1 MGFCVCIYHNCLFYL
16 ESSISSEVQ
25 NFTYSVVYLN
35 RAPIITLTEFTLPN
49 IREDIPN
56 SDNGGA
62 QVGQLASA
70 IASDDDDSQI
80 GLAILEIDNSN
91 GVWEYRES
99 DSPTWVAIPSNI
111 PYESVFL
118 LPYDSSM
125 RFLPR
130 VHYFG
135 SSSFTAHAWDMTN
148 SFIANSFTIVNT
160 SGSDVYPGPYS
171 SGNTTFSIEVTRE
184 NDPPQIVLNTTQVV
198 YIETIGS
205 VQIFPGNFHIEDVDN
220 SILQSATL
228 FLRCS
233 GCNDADDF
241 LASPGSG
248 TNLFP
253 IGDAMRPIPNNPM
266 FMITT
271 ISSDSFET
279 ELSIT
284 PRSMADA
291 SIESFTR
298 FLQSLYFVNSDQ
310 EPVGAARSIS
320 LTVND
325 GTNSSDPAT
334 VMVTIEL
341 VNDEAPSII
350 LPSNMLTYVENS
362 GAMPIFISDPTI
374 QDLDDNAL
382 FNLSLATLQLGGGAD
397 LSYEELTVDCTGTP
411 FLSCVWDSGT
421 LSISGYASISTYQQ
435 VLGRVEYINRL
446 EEPLAEPRIVSVAV
460 FDGAFESPPAQLVIE
475 IELINDQLPVLEPN
489 VSSVL
494 FFEQNPMSPPVRVAE
509 NVTISDPDSG
519 MFPVVSLEV
528 MLVDPQD
535 DGQERVG
542 IPRNMRLPPFVEA
555 NLSDPYQITF
565 TFREN
570 ANNMSAMMP
579 PMTGLPLMVVQNLI
593 RSVMYSNRAVQ
604 PTGDSRTIIFTVYDD
619 LTPAGVQPSEA
630 AVVSVDFVF
639 ADDLP
644 EVRLN
649 SMVIMYSEG
658 QEMPQVVVAP
668 EASVTDVDNNEVSGL
683 LIELMSSSSEIDISQ
698 EILRVVYPSDMIVES
713 NDTVENEMLIQ
724 LVGVT
729 STEVYTTILR
739 SLTYE
744 HTVTFGNPD
753 SGNRIVQVTPFD
765 LQGNPGVADQVTIA
779 FTSID
784 NPPILDLNGPLPGRN
799 FETIFQ
805 EAGELE
811 FIPVVSENFTLVDV
825 DTPGLQSVEINL
837 SRYPDSYEE
846 GIFLESNSSSLVAIL
861 QSNPFSIVLQ
871 GKPLAPVEEFT
882 RLLLSLRYINVADE
896 PSNMTRNITIT
907 ASDGNNT
914 VEAVTLVSIELTDDS
929 PTIYLNGSSADFSTM
944 FTEQGS
950 PVELAPN
957 PQVIDPDSQLIEL
970 RIIPLVVFSGPGDNV
985 TGSLPLEFNSNLG
998 YFFATF
1004 PPSTTD
1010 EVEELLSSFI
1020 FMNTDPEPVPGVRVF
1035 CFQVV
1040 DSEQLVSNQACTS
1053 ITVEFIN
1060 DNVPYFDQPAY
1071 SAQVTENQP
1080 NTFVG
1085 HVRAIDDD
1093 SINSEFQLTYSI
1105 VAGDDC
1111 MVDPLESSGLG
1122 GELFLGLNMTLPCR
1136 FSINN
1141 VTGEIFTTSE
1151 PPDRE
1156 ARDFYQL
1163 ILSASDGVNVGYSNI
1178 SITILDVIDVPP
1190 RFDPNFY
1197 NVTIPFGAEAN
1208 FTIATLNVV
1217 DPDVDSVNIIL
1228 ITMDPPIGRSSFD
1241 FEPNTGRVYLRVP
1254 ENALDPT
1261 VPQYTV
1267 TYEAID
1273 SAFLSSTNM
1282 ATLVINVVLNN
1293 ADPVF
1298 ETPMYSAIFA
1308 ENTPINTSLL
1318 TVQATDGDTG
1328 SNGELRYSLSPQD
1341 IPFSIDPLT
1350 GVIYLSS
1357 TLDFEASEQHT
1368 FYAIATDMGRPTRS
1382 STAEIQIQVE
1392 NFNEFLPEFTQMV
1405 YTAVICESIPIGYEV
1420 LQIVAVDRDSG
1431 VFGEVSYS
1439 ILPVEGCMNCLSV
1452 NSSTGIITVA
1462 QELDFE
1468 SFTSIRVF
1476 ASVVDGGFFYGREAD
1491 VVITVVNDNEFPPVF
1506 QFEALPLS
1514 ISENYPV
1521 GNPLPIMAQFQPL
1534 AVDMDSCDIDM
1545 CNGIDIIDNSTC
1557 SSSSSG
1563 LIYSIT
1569 AGNEDGLFE
1578 ISPETGSIVLAAA
1591 LDFDLAEHRFFTLEL
1606 FVTDGEFN
1614 STAELLLT
1622 ITDVNDNQPMFDNG
1636 SYAVFI
1642 PEDTTVGNE
1651 ILQVTATDTDPS
1663 SQIFYFLSGV
1673 NAEHFSINTTTGS
1686 ITVALSLDYET
1697 IRDYQLMIIAIDS
1710 LSEDRNNG
1718 TAVFL
1723 TISLSDVNDVTPEF
1737 TQQEYSFSVVENE
1750 PPTVIG
1756 IVEASDQDTV
1766 SPLVQYFITSVSPG
1780 GDNLF
1785 SIGTESGEIVAN
1797 VVFDREQYNSY
1808 SLSIEARDNGVP
1820 QLTGTVTVIVE
1831 ILDRNDNTPL
1841 FSQNEYNISI
1851 PENMTVGV
1859 EILQVEATDQDSGLN
1874 GELTFAIT
1882 SGDDLNQFSIN
1893 ASSGSI
1899 QVNDNLDREMIDQYI
1914 LSVQASDSGSPP
1926 NTASVFVYI
1935 TITDEGDNPPIF
1947 TSANFSGEV
1956 VENSPSG
1963 TFVLQ
1968 IEAIDMDLGVNAE
1981 IAYIFAPDV
1990 GQIPFAID
1998 PVTGVVSVDSSQLLD
2013 REVVS
2018 LYQLSVEAYNPNYPS
2033 GARNSVPVIIRVT
2046 DVNDE
2051 SPNFV
2056 EDTFVVSV
2064 DEDFTPIGEIP
2075 RSAPGSSSGMGLQP
2089 APRYIATVAAVDLDE
2104 AETPNSQFSFSIVQ
2118 GDTQTFTI
2126 DPMSGN
2132 IYAAQPLD
2140 REATDFYQLLV
2151 EAVDM
2156 GTPSQSSRAYVNITI
2171 VDINDNAP
2179 SFSEQLY
2186 SVSVLE
2192 DVLVGLEILRVSA
2205 SDFDD
2210 GSNSEL
2216 QFSITDNSIPFTI
2229 NSATGQIMPSNA
2241 LDRERVPFYTFIV
2254 LVSDLG
2260 TPAFTSTTQ
2269 VEISLLDVN
2278 DNPPVVLPDI
2288 VNTNIPENEA
2298 DGTVIAS
2305 FTVTD
2310 EDEGLN
2316 AVSNISLSGE
2326 SSRFFMTNDSML
2338 VVSGLLDYEMTPVLT
2353 FSVVVRNIELP
2364 HFTQTVPVTV
2374 ELMNLNDNPP
2384 VVMFGVI
2391 EGEYTEGSRMLPLD
2405 FDITIVDDDGR
2416 DITRLID
2423 GIVEFMDVDLREPSE
2438 PFTPNSNHPYL
2449 PYDCPLEVMK
2459 YDKLGPCGIV
2469 AVDGRVFTRYSSV
2482 TANNLVSNDF
2492 SDDTILFNAAEEQY
2506 VYSTVSPTEGGL
2518 TIFTWIWVDPVP
2530 NTVMTIVSKSS
2541 ISSLL
2546 YSLYCT
2552 PDMALNLQYSVSGFE
2567 SRMVTFEGGCAQLQD
2582 AWHHLAVVLDNS
2594 VAGQWQVSVLIDG
2607 ALYGS
2612 QPIETPVD
2620 SSGRVFVG
2628 TRPMGGINTRK
2639 RDFFNGRL
2647 HLFVLSYDVADANN
2661 INCAIG
2667 CGVSLRSSQSFP
2679 TLTYSYDYSRRALL
2693 VNGTNPIEV
2702 YESFL
2707 NSLILILPLA
2717 EPVSSSYFLSYTV
2730 QDDVFN
2736 CLPTFIDIILL
2747 ASNDHI
2753 PTLSLS
2759 GDADSPDYNTVFVE
2773 EMGPVPVVNQT
2784 AFFLRDGDLVAFE
2797 YVVTVQILNPQPAGS
2812 NEVLTVQNVPNEM
2825 NMTYGDYTLNLS
2837 GNLPLP
2843 LFEDVVRTLQYN
2855 NLEDEPAGGSRQ
2867 LLFTVTDMPDM
2878 VTANTTISLVPVND
2892 VPEVRLQFRTTEYS
2906 EEQGAQPILESLTIV
2921 DSDNT
2926 TLVGANVTFNA
2937 LDGVQEVL
2945 NADISNTNI
2954 AFDYDATTNTLTL
2967 QGEDSLENYTN
2978 VLLSLTYQHLSTSN
2992 PTPGTRRFTFIV
3004 FDGVGASRPAEAMIF
3019 FDSINDPPVLDLN
3032 GPLSGVNYDVIFVED
3047 DVTSVPAIS
3056 PNAML
3061 IDVDN
3066 TTLTMVRISLLSV
3079 LDTEETII
3087 IIAES
3092 QFSGTEINLSY
3103 ETGVDIPSLLSTLL
3117 TVRYQN
3123 LAEEPT
3129 SGMRNIEFVV
3139 SDGVNSS
3146 VPVYTQVTVETVN
3159 DVPVLDI
3166 STLDSSPGY
3175 QTNFTEEGPAVYIT
3189 SRDVSVRD
3197 NDANATIETVMVVIQ
3212 NPLDGRFERIES
3224 TDENVTI
3231 IEQSPT
3237 VFIIVPA
3244 TGSLSEVEALLL
3256 TLTYTNTR
3264 EEPIVGQRI
3273 LTISVSDGMT
3283 FSNSELVQVN
3293 IESINEHSPQF
3304 LQPSYSRSVL
3314 EEQPAGLTV
3323 AMVTAMDRDGGQ
3335 DGMVAYNITDS
3346 YPPEG
3351 LLLFQI
3357 NASGQIYTTGPLDRE
3372 TVDFYNL
3379 TVSATD
3385 GGAPPNVDYAS
3396 VLIAVLDVND
3406 QAPVFLPTTEFN
3418 LTVLESRAIGYIIDT
3433 VEAID
3438 ADEGSNAIVSYTLA
3452 LTEPSLPFDIRPDG
3466 QIVVTQ
3472 ELEADM
3478 ATSVFT
3484 IRVIASDNG
3493 TDPLST
3499 EGTFTITVL
3508 DVNDNAPQFLPN
3520 SNYSGMIQENL
3531 PAMEFILSVTAVD
3544 IDSGSNAD
3552 IVFSFAS
3559 PLISNSFSI
3568 NSTSGEIFSA
3578 RSFDREAADT
3588 HSFTVLAINPGPS
3601 SLSSSALVTVS
3612 ITDQND
3618 VSPVFELATYSG
3630 AVQENAQPGTFVL
3643 QVSATDGDVGSNA
3656 NLTYAIIPNEQLF
3669 PIFSSSPLFL
3679 IDSIS
3684 GEIFVSEA
3692 IDYELQPVINFTVE
3706 ARDLGSPSFT
3716 GSAMVVVNIIDE
3728 NDNQPVFS
3736 QTSYMASIPENE
3748 ANYFIVTVEA
3758 NDADSNDNG
3767 RVQYRLLNEQEKFTI
3782 DPVTGDIHTLVDLDF
3797 EADCFYRLV
3806 VVAEDNGVPSHNA
3819 TAVIDVSVLP
3829 VHDVPP
3835 SFSLSS
3841 YTSSIT
3847 ENQPS
3852 GTSVIQLFA
3861 TDGDLLVC
3869 DETQNFV
3876 DPEGPGFSG
3885 NGLPLV
3891 TPATPTAAD
3900 SLEYF
3905 LLNHQD
3911 LFTIDRNSG
3920 LVTTLVSLDRE
3931 VIPQYIL
3938 RIQARDPGGLV
3949 AEASVT
3955 LNILDQNDN
3964 FPSFLQPSYTVTTSE
3979 NSPVGT
3985 SVLQVIGSDP
3995 DFTDQGRLVYSLSG
4009 QQNFFGINSQSGII
4023 FVASPVDFETVPM
4036 PIVFSAVVTDTASR
4050 EAAAL
4055 VRITVTDINDLPP
4068 VISTEPQTLTFTEG
4082 SFSLR
4087 PFPQISISDRDSSTI
4102 CNATITLTSPQGSLN
4117 GMDVLECVCSN
4128 SSASSCSQGCLE
4140 FIQLS
4145 PPAFSGTVLQS
4156 MRGSM
4161 LVLSSELPIA
4171 DYEAAIASV
4180 MYVNL
4185 ITNPNPQDRSIS
4197 VSVNDCQ
4204 LPSNTL
4210 INTIEIDPLNVFA
4223 PVVDL
4228 NGPAMPDNNY
4238 VTSFTER
4245 GDAVFI
4251 APPNATIT
4259 DEDSA
4264 TEVEELTGLDVWIDN
4279 PLNGALERLI
4289 YPEPFT
4295 HPTIMVTRN
4304 SAYSLSF
4311 RGVATLSDYEAI
4323 LIVLRYDND
4332 ASEPDPTPRMI
4343 NVVAIEYHLTSNVSV
4358 TTVNFSTL
4366 NDHPPVILTSPPLE
4380 NNVVSFVEGSSG
4392 VLLTSPDVVINDF
4405 DSVPDAITE
4414 LQVYVIAPTQFDRI
4428 FLQPEFMPS
4437 SNITVEDTGSGL
4449 SMTFR
4454 GQASQD
4460 DYVAILRSLTYQYT
4474 GDEFVTLFP
4483 PKLVYFQI
4491 SDMNYSSFSV
4501 VQVYLISVNDQAPEF
4516 TDNLYTA
4523 EAVPENATIGYVV
4536 IQVVAVDNDRFS
4548 PSNIRYSIVGGNGND
4563 TFSISQ
4569 QDGTITLARSL
4580 DFETVRMYD
4589 LIVEA
4594 SDPNFAGSP
4603 STPPSQAAV
4612 VIPVGDINDHI
4623 PMFDRSMYNI
4633 TIGEGIPIGTSVLQ
4647 LNASDRD
4654 SQIHSVLEFELFSG
4668 SNDFAIDR
4676 MSGVIS
4682 TIGEIDREVQSSYML
4697 VITVRNPGSSAFDAA
4712 TVTVTVLDLDDN
4724 PPVITLQQDMFI
4736 LQEPV
4741 TFVPLTTGLTITDL
4755 DPNPSLD
4762 YALVEILP
4770 SPDTNS
4776 SAIIGQLISTID
4788 SNEIE
4793 VAGNGTTKLEF
4804 TGSSQPLGEYTRVLG
4819 GIVYQDLSDEPIPV
4833 ERIVA
4838 YQVGS
4843 YAPGANAEPL
4853 ELQFIPSEIVS
4864 NVTEVVI
4871 TVELSNDNS
4880 PVLLLDSRDQDDADY
4895 VAFNCQGLTGS
4906 YSTNFTEDGEPVSLS
4921 HTSFSLTDA
4930 DIGETVLQYAVVQ
4943 MVNPQDI
4950 GFERLSVQ
4958 LSGGVTLS
4966 PVSDD
4971 FSLVLEGPASIS
4983 DFTAVLRSI
4992 R

>member
-1 MGFCVCIYHNCLFYL
+1 V
-16 ESSISSEVQ
+16 
-25 NFTYSVVYLN
+25 
-35 RAPIITLTEFTLPN
+35 
-49 IREDIPN
+49 
-56 SDNGGA
+56 
-62 QVGQLASA
+62 
-70 IASDDDDSQI
+70 
-80 GLAILEIDNSN
+80 
-91 GVWEYRES
+91 
-99 DSPTWVAIPSNI
+99 
-111 PYESVFL
+111 
-118 LPYDSSM
+118 

-130 VHYFG
+130 DHYFG
-135 SSSFTAHAWDMTN
+135 SSGFTARVWDMTN
-148 SFIANSFTIVNT
+148 NSIANSFAIVDT
-160 SGSDVYPGPYS
+160 SGSDVYSGPYS
-171 SGNTTFSIEVTRE
+171 SGNTSFSIEVTHE
-184 NDPPQIVLNTTQVV
+184 NDPPQITLNATEVIYV
-198 YIETIGS
+198 ETIGS
-205 VQIFPGNFHIEDVDN
+205 VQIFPGNFRIEDVDN
-220 SILQSATL
+220 SNLQSATL

-233 GCNDADDF
+233 GCSDTDDY

-253 IGDAMRPIPNNPM
+253 IGDTMRPIPNNPM

-271 ISSDSFET
+271 VSSDSLET
-279 ELSIT
+279 ELLIT
-284 PRSMADA
+284 PRSVVDA
-291 SIESFTR
+291 SIESFTQ
-298 FLQSLYFVNSDQ
+298 FLQTLYFVNSDQ
-310 EPVGAARSIS
+310 EPLGAPRSIS

-325 GTNSSDPAT
+325 GTNSSAPAA
-334 VMVTIEL
+334 VLVTIEL

-350 LPSNMLTYVENS
+350 LPSNILTYVENS
-362 GAMPIFISDPTI
+362 GAVPIFISNPTI
-374 QDLDDNAL
+374 QDLDDNGL
-382 FNLSLATLQLGGGAD
+382 FNLSLATLQLGGSAD
-397 LSYEELTVDCTGTP
+397 LSSEQVTIDCTGTP
-411 FLSCVWDSGT
+411 FLSCVWDSGI
-421 LSISGYASISTYQQ
+421 LSISGDASISTYQQ

-446 EEPLAEPRIVSVAV
+446 EEPLAEPRIVSVTV
-460 FDGAFESPPAQLVIE
+460 FDGAFESPPAQLTIE
-475 IELINDQLPVLEPN
+475 IDLINDQLPVLEPN
-489 VSSVL
+489 VSSAL
-494 FFEQNPMSPPVRVAE
+494 FFERNPTSPPVRVAE
-509 NVTISDPDSG
+509 NITISDPDSG

-528 MLVDPQD
+528 VLVDPQD
-535 DGQERVG
+535 IGEERIG

-565 TFREN
+565 MLQEN
-570 ANNMSAMMP
+570 ANMSSMMP
-579 PMTGLPLMVVQNLI
+579 PMTGFPLMVVQNLI
-593 RSVMYSNRAVQ
+593 RSVMYSNRAIQ
-604 PTGDSRTIIFTVYDD
+604 PTGDSRTILFTVYDD
-619 LTPAGVQPSEA
+619 LTPSGVQPSDVV
-630 AVVSVDFVF
+630 VVSVDFVL

-649 SMVIMYSEG
+649 SMVVMYSEG
-658 QEMPQVVVAP
+658 QEIPQVVVAP
-668 EASVTDVDNNEVSGL
+668 DASVTDVDNSEISGL

-698 EILRVVYPSDMIVES
+698 EILRVVYPSDEIVES
-713 NDTVENEMLIQ
+713 NDTVENELLIQ
-724 LVGVT
+724 VVGVA

-739 SLTYE
+739 SLSYE

-753 SGNRIVQVTPFD
+753 SGNRIIQVTPFD
-765 LQGNPGVADQVTIA
+765 LQGNPGVADLVTIA
-779 FTSID
+779 FTSVD

-799 FETIFQ
+799 FETTFQ
-805 EAGELE
+805 EAGEPE
-811 FIPVVSENFTLVDV
+811 SIPVVSENFTLVDV
-825 DTPGLQSVEINL
+825 DTPGLQSVEIDL
-837 SRYPDSYEE
+837 SLYPDSYKE
-846 GIFLESNSSSLVAIL
+846 GIFLESNSSSLVTIL
-861 QSNPFSIVLQ
+861 QSNPFFIILQ
-871 GKPLAPVEEFT
+871 GEPLAPVEEFV
-882 RLLLSLRYINVADE
+882 RLLLSLRYINTADE
-896 PSNMTRNITIT
+896 PSNMTRNITVT

-914 VEAVTLVSIELTDDS
+914 VEAVTLVSIEPTNDS
-929 PTIYLNGSSADFSTM
+929 PTIYLNGSSADFSTT
-944 FTEQGS
+944 FIEQGS

-957 PQVIDPDSQLIEL
+957 PQVVDPDSRLIEL
-970 RIIPLVVFSGPGDNV
+970 RIIPRVIFPGDNV
-985 TGSLPLEFNSNLG
+985 TGSLPLEYNSNLG
-998 YFFATF
+998 YFFTTL

-1010 EVEELLSSFI
+1010 ETEQLLSSFVFI
-1020 FMNTDPEPVPGVRVF
+1020 NTDPEPVSGVRIF

-1040 DSEQLVSNQACTS
+1040 DSEQLVSNQACAS
-1053 ITVEFIN
+1053 ITIDFIN
-1060 DNVPYFDQPAY
+1060 DNVPNFDQSAY
-1071 SAQVTENQP
+1071 SAQVTENRP

-1085 HVRAIDDD
+1085 HVRATDDD

-1111 MVDPLESSGLG
+1111 MPDPLESSGLSD
-1122 GELFLGLNMTLPCR
+1122 ELFLGLNSTLPCR

-1141 VTGEIFTTSE
+1141 MTGEIFTTSE

-1156 ARDFYQL
+1156 ARDFYLL
-1163 ILSASDGVNVGYSNI
+1163 ILSVSDGINIGYSNI
-1178 SITILDVIDVPP
+1178 SITILDEIDVPP
-1190 RFDPNFY
+1190 RFDPDFY
-1197 NVTIPFGAEAN
+1197 NVTIPLGAEAN
-1208 FTIATLNVV
+1208 FTIATLNIV

-1228 ITMDPPIGRSSFD
+1228 VTMDPPIGILSFD
-1241 FEPNTGRVYLRVP
+1241 FERNNGRVYLLVP
-1254 ENALDPT
+1254 ESELDPT
-1261 VPQYTV
+1261 VSQYTI

-1273 SAFLSSTNM
+1273 NAFLFSTNV

-1298 ETPMYSAIFA
+1298 ETPLYSAIFA
-1308 ENTPINTSLL
+1308 ETTPVNTSLL

-1328 SNGELRYSLSPQD
+1328 SNGVLRYSLSPQD

-1350 GVIYLSS
+1350 GEIILSS
-1357 TLDFEASEQHT
+1357 TLDFEESEQHT

-1382 STAEIQIQVE
+1382 STARIQVQVE
-1392 NFNEFLPEFTQMV
+1392 NVNEFIPEFTQMV
-1405 YTAVICESIPIGYEV
+1405 YTAVVCESVPVGYEV
-1420 LQIVAVDRDSG
+1420 LQVYAVDGDSG
-1431 VFGEVSYS
+1431 VFGEITYS
-1439 ILPVEGCMNCLSV
+1439 ILVAEGCENCLSV
-1452 NSSTGIITVA
+1452 NSSTGIVTVA

-1468 SFTSIRVF
+1468 SYTSFRVF
-1476 ASVVDGGFFYGREAD
+1476 VSVMDGGFIFGREAD
-1491 VVITVVNDNEFPPVF
+1491 IVITVVNDNEFPPIF

-1545 CNGIDIIDNSTC
+1545 CDGVDIIDNSTC
-1557 SSSSSG
+1557 SLSSSG
-1563 LIYSIT
+1563 LTYSIT
-1569 AGNEDGLFE
+1569 SGNEDALFE
-1578 ISPETGSIVLAAA
+1578 INPETGSIVLAVA
-1591 LDFDLAEHRFFTLEL
+1591 LDFDLAEHRFFTLDL
-1606 FVTDGEFN
+1606 FVSDGEFN

-1622 ITDVNDNQPMFDNG
+1622 ITDVNDNQPVFDNG
-1636 SYAVFI
+1636 SYAVLI
-1642 PEDTTVGNE
+1642 PENTTVGTE
-1651 ILQVTATDTDPS
+1651 ILQVTASDTDPS
-1663 SQIFYFLSGV
+1663 SQIFYSLSGV
-1673 NAEHFSINTTTGS
+1673 NYEHFSINTTTGS
-1686 ITVALSLDYET
+1686 ITVAMSLDYET

-1723 TISLSDVNDVTPEF
+1723 TISLTDVNDVIPEF

-1750 PPTVIG
+1750 APAVIG
-1756 IVEASDQDTV
+1756 MVEASDQDPV

-1780 GDNLF
+1780 DSGLF

-1797 VVFDREQYNSY
+1797 VAFDREQYSSY

-1820 QLTGTVTVIVE
+1820 QLTGTATVAVE
-1831 ILDRNDNTPL
+1831 ILDRNDNTPV
-1841 FSQNEYNISI
+1841 FSQNEYNMSI
-1851 PENMTVGV
+1851 PENITVGV
-1859 EILQVEATDQDSGLN
+1859 EILQVEAMDQDSGLN
-1874 GELTFAIT
+1874 GEVTFAIN
-1882 SGDDLNQFSIN
+1882 SGDDLNHFSIN
-1893 ASSGSI
+1893 ATSGSI

-1956 VENSPSG
+1956 VENSPSE

-1968 IEAIDMDLGVNAE
+1968 VEAVDMDLGINAE
-1981 IAYIFAPDV
+1981 IAYTFAPDV
-1990 GQIPFAID
+1990 GQIPFTID
-1998 PVTGVVSVDSSQLLD
+1998 SMTGVVSVDNSQLLD
-2013 REVVS
+2013 RELVS

-2033 GARNSVPVIIRVT
+2033 GARSSVPVIIRVT

-2056 EDTFVVSV
+2056 EETFVVSA
-2064 DEDFTPIGEIP
+2064 DEDFTPVGITE
-2075 RSAPGSSSGMGLQP
+2075 PGSGSGMGLQP
-2089 APRYIATVAAVDLDE
+2089 TPRYITTVAAMDLDE
-2104 AETPNSQFSFSIVQ
+2104 VGTPNSQFTFSIIQ

-2126 DPMSGN
+2126 DPMNGN

-2140 REATDFYQLLV
+2140 REVTDFYQLLV

-2192 DVLVGLEILRVSA
+2192 DVLVEMEVLRVSA

-2216 QFSITDNSIPFTI
+2216 RFSIIGNSIPFTI
-2229 NSATGQIMPSNA
+2229 TSETGQITPSIT
-2241 LDRERVPFYTFIV
+2241 LDREQVSFYIFTV

-2260 TPAFTSTTQ
+2260 TPAFTSTAQ
-2269 VEISLLDVN
+2269 VEISLIDVN
-2278 DNPPVVLPDI
+2278 DNPPVVIPDV
-2288 VNTNIPENEA
+2288 VNTNITENAMIE
-2298 DGTVIAS
+2298 TVIAT
-2305 FTVTD
+2305 FAVTD

-2316 AVSNISLSGE
+2316 ALSNISLSGE
-2326 SSRFFMTNDSML
+2326 SSRFSISNDGIL
-2338 VVSGLLDYEMTPVLT
+2338 VVSGRLDYEVTPVLT
-2353 FSVVVRNIELP
+2353 FSVVVRNIESP

-2374 ELMNLNDNPP
+2374 ELVNLNDNPP
-2384 VVMFGVI
+2384 VVVFGVI
-2391 EGEYTEGSRMLPLD
+2391 EEEYIEGSRMLPLD
-2405 FDITIVDDDGR
+2405 FDITIMDDDGR
-2416 DITRLID
+2416 DITTLID
-2423 GIVEFMDVDLREPSE
+2423 GIVEFTDVDPREPSE

-2459 YDKLGPCGIV
+2459 YEKLGPCGIT
-2469 AVDGRVFTRYSSV
+2469 AVDSRVFTRSSSV
-2482 TANNLVSNDF
+2482 TASNLVSSDF
-2492 SDDTILFNAAEEQY
+2492 SDDTIVFNAAEQQY
-2506 VYSTVSPTEGGL
+2506 VYSTVSSTFSAGGGL

-2541 ISSLL
+2541 ISDLL
-2546 YSLYCT
+2546 YSLYCS
-2552 PDMALNLQYSVSGFE
+2552 PDMALNLQYSVSR
-2567 SRMVTFEGGCAQLQD
+2567 SRLASRTVTFEEGCAQLQNG
-2582 AWHHLAVVLDNS
+2582 WHHLAVVLDNS
-2594 VAGQWQVSVLIDG
+2594 VTAQWLVRVFIDE
-2607 ALYGS
+2607 ALYGY

-2620 SSGRVFVG
+2620 SNGRVFVG
-2628 TRPMGGINTRK
+2628 TRPMGGINTQR

-2647 HLFVLSYDVADANN
+2647 HLLVFSYDVADANS

-2717 EPVSSSYFLSYTV
+2717 EPVSSLYSLNYTV
-2730 QDDVFN
+2730 QDEVFN
-2736 CLPTFIDIILL
+2736 CLPTFINIILL

-2759 GDADSPDYNTVFVE
+2759 GDVDSPDYNTIFVE
-2773 EMGPVPVVNQT
+2773 EMSPMPVVNQT

-2797 YVVTVQILNPQPAGS
+2797 YVVTVQIRNPQPSGS
-2812 NEVLTVQNVPNEM
+2812 NEILTVQNVPNEM
-2825 NMTYGDYTLNLS
+2825 NVTYGDYTLRLS
-2837 GNLPLP
+2837 GDLPLP
-2843 LFEDVVRTLQYN
+2843 LFEDVVRTMQYN
-2855 NLEDEPAGGSRQ
+2855 NLDDEPAGGSRQ
-2867 LLFTVTDMPDM
+2867 LLFTVTDTPEM
-2878 VTANTTISLVPVND
+2878 VTAITTISLVPVND
-2892 VPEVRLQFRTTEYS
+2892 VPEVSLQFRTTEYS
-2906 EEQGAQPILESLTIV
+2906 EEQGALPILESLTIV

-2926 TLVGANVTFNA
+2926 TLVVANVTFNA
-2937 LDGVQEVL
+2937 LDGAQEILSANV
-2945 NADISNTNI
+2945 SNTNI
-2954 AFDYDATTNTLTL
+2954 AFTYDATTNTLTL

-3004 FDGVGASRPAEAMIF
+3004 FDGVGASTPVEAMLF
-3019 FDSINDPPVLDLN
+3019 FGSINDPPVLDLN
-3032 GPLSGVNYDVIFVED
+3032 GPLSGFNYDVVFIED

-3056 PNAML
+3056 SNATL

-3066 TTLTMVRISLLSV
+3066 TTLTMVRISLTPV
-3079 LDTEETII
+3079 LDAEEII
-3087 IIAES
+3087 IVES
-3092 QFSGTEINLSY
+3092 QFYGTEVNISN
-3103 ETGVDIPSLLSTLL
+3103 ETGIEISSLLSSLL

-3129 SGMRNIEFVV
+3129 GGVRNIEFVV
-3139 SDGVNSS
+3139 GDGIDSS
-3146 VPVYTQVTVETVN
+3146 IPVYTQVTVQTVN

-3166 STLDSSPGY
+3166 STLDPSPGY
-3175 QTNFTEEGPAVYIT
+3175 QTNFTEEEPAVYIT

-3197 NDANATIETVMVVIQ
+3197 NDADATIETVMVVIQ
-3212 NPLDGRFERIES
+3212 NPLDGQFERIES
-3224 TDENVTI
+3224 TDDNITI
-3231 IEQSPT
+3231 VEQSPA
-3237 VFIIVPA
+3237 VIVIIPA
-3244 TGSLSEVEALLL
+3244 TGSLREVEALLL

-3264 EEPIVGQRI
+3264 DEPTVGQRV
-3273 LTISVSDGMT
+3273 LTISVSDGMA
-3283 FSNSELVQVN
+3283 FSNSEIVLVNV
-3293 IESINEHSPQF
+3293 ESVNEHSPQF
-3304 LQPSYSRSVL
+3304 LQPSYSRLVL
-3314 EEQPAGLTV
+3314 EEQPAGLAV
-3323 AMVTAMDRDGGQ
+3323 AVVTAMDRDGGQ

-3346 YPPEG
+3346 DPPEG

-3357 NASGQIYTTGPLDRE
+3357 NASGQIYTTSQLDRE

-3385 GGAPPNVDYAS
+3385 GGVPPNVGYAS
-3396 VLIAVLDVND
+3396 VLITVLDVND
-3406 QAPVFLPTTEFN
+3406 QAPVFPPTTEFN
-3418 LTVLESRAIGYIIDT
+3418 LTVLESRLTGYIIDT
-3433 VEAID
+3433 VEATD
-3438 ADEGSNAIVSYTLA
+3438 ADVGSNAIVSYMLA
-3452 LTEPSLPFDIRPDG
+3452 STEPSLPFNILPDG

-3472 ELEADM
+3472 KLEADI
-3478 ATSVFT
+3478 AAPVFT

-3499 EGTFTITVL
+3499 EGIFTITVL
-3508 DVNDNAPQFLPN
+3508 DVNDNAPQFVPD

-3531 PAMEFILSVTAVD
+3531 PAMEFILSVAAVD

-3559 PLISNSFSI
+3559 SSISNSFAI

-3578 RSFDREAADT
+3578 RSFDREAAET
-3588 HSFTVLAINPGPS
+3588 HTFTVLATNPEPP

-3612 ITDQND
+3612 IIDQND
-3618 VSPVFELATYSG
+3618 LSPVFELATNSG

-3669 PIFSSSPLFL
+3669 PIFSNSPLFS
-3679 IDSIS
+3679 IDSIN

-3692 IDYELQPVINFTVE
+3692 IDYELQPVVNFTVE
-3706 ARDLGSPSFT
+3706 ARDLGSPSLT
-3716 GSAMVVVNIIDE
+3716 GSTMVVVSIIDE
-3728 NDNQPVFS
+3728 NDNRPVFN
-3736 QTSYMASIPENE
+3736 QTSYVASVPENE
-3748 ANYFIVTVEA
+3748 ANYFVITIEA

-3767 RVQYRLLNEQEKFTI
+3767 RVQYRLLNELDKFAV
-3782 DPVTGDIHTLVDLDF
+3782 DPVSGDIQTLVGLDF

-3806 VVAEDNGVPSHNA
+3806 VVAEDNGVPSLNA
-3819 TAVIDVSVLP
+3819 TVVVDVSVLP

-3861 TDGDLLVC
+3861 TDGDLLRC
-3869 DETQNFV
+3869 DETQNLV
-3876 DPEGPGFSG
+3876 DIPIELNPENPVSSG

-3900 SLEYF
+3900 GLEYF

-3911 LFTIDRNSG
+3911 LFAIDRNSG

-3938 RIQARDPGGLV
+3938 RVQARDPGGLV
-3949 AEASVT
+3949 AETSVT

-3964 FPSFLQPSYTVTTSE
+3964 FPRFLQPSYTVTTSE
-3979 NSPVGT
+3979 NSPIGS
-3985 SVLQVIGSDP
+3985 SVLQVIASDP
-3995 DFTDQGRLVYSLSG
+3995 DFTDQGRLVYGLSG

-4023 FVASPVDFETVPM
+4023 FVASPIDFESVPQ

-4055 VRITVTDINDLPP
+4055 VRITVTNINDLPP
-4068 VISTEPQTLTFTEG
+4068 VIGTSPQTLTFTEG
-4082 SFSLR
+4082 SFNLR
-4087 PFPQISISDRDSSTI
+4087 PFPQISISDQDSSTF
-4102 CNATITLTSPQGSLN
+4102 CNATITLISPQGDLN
-4117 GMDVLECVCSN
+4117 DISVLECVCYNFSV
-4128 SSASSCSQGCLE
+4128 SGCSQGCLE

-4145 PPAFSGTVLQS
+4145 PLAAFSGDIVQS
-4156 MRGSM
+4156 MRGSRV
-4161 LVLSSELPIA
+4161 VLSGELPIA
-4171 DYEAAIASV
+4171 DYETAIASIE
-4180 MYVNL
+4180 YVNL
-4185 ITNPNPQDRSIS
+4185 ITNPIPQDRTMS

-4204 LPSNTL
+4204 LPSNML

-4228 NGPAMPDNNY
+4228 NGPAMPENSY
-4238 VTSFTER
+4238 ITSFTER
-4245 GDAVFI
+4245 GDAIFI
-4251 APPNATIT
+4251 ASPNATIT

-4279 PLNGALERLI
+4279 PLNGPLERLI

-4295 HPTIMVTRN
+4295 HPTVMVTRN

-4323 LIVLRYDND
+4323 LIGLRYDND

-4343 NVVAIEYHLTSNVSV
+4343 NVVAIEYHLTSNVST
-4358 TTVNFSTL
+4358 TTVNFITF

-4380 NNVVSFVEGSSG
+4380 NNVVSFMEGSSG
-4392 VLLTSPDVVINDF
+4392 VLLTSPDAVITDS
-4405 DSVPDAITE
+4405 DSVQDSITE

-4428 FLQPEFMPS
+4428 FLPPGFMPS
-4437 SNITVEDTGSGL
+4437 SNITVEDTGSAL

-4454 GQASQD
+4454 GQAPQD
-4460 DYVAILRSLTYQYT
+4460 DYIAILRSLTYQYT

-4483 PKLVYFQI
+4483 PKLVYLQI
-4491 SDMNYSSFSV
+4491 SDTRYSSFSV
-4501 VQVYLISVNDQAPEF
+4501 VQVNLDSVNDQAPEF
-4516 TDNLYTA
+4516 TDSIYTA

-4536 IQVVAVDNDRFS
+4536 IQVVAIDNDRFS

-4563 TFSISQ
+4563 TFSISE
-4569 QDGTITLARSL
+4569 QDGTITLTRSL

-4594 SDPNFAGSP
+4594 DDPSFAGSP
-4603 STPPSQAAV
+4603 STPPSQAAI

-4623 PMFDRSMYNI
+4623 PMFDRNMYNT
-4633 TIGEGIPIGTSVLQ
+4633 TIGEGVPIGTPVLQ
-4647 LNASDRD
+4647 VNASDRD
-4654 SQIHSVLEFELFSG
+4654 SQIHSMLEFELAG

-4682 TIGEIDREVQSSYML
+4682 TTGEIDREVQSSYML
-4697 VITVRNPGSSAFDAA
+4697 LVTVRNPGSSAFDAA
-4712 TVTVTVLDLDDN
+4712 VVTVTVLDLDDN
-4724 PPVITLQQDMFI
+4724 PPIITLQQDMFV
-4736 LQEPV
+4736 LQESD
-4741 TFVPLTTGLTITDL
+4741 TFVPLTTGLTIADS

-4770 SPDTNS
+4770 SLDTNS
-4776 SAIIGQLISTID
+4776 SVVIGQLISTID
-4788 SNEIE
+4788 SSEIE
-4793 VAGNGTTKLEF
+4793 VAGNGTSKLEF
-4804 TGSSQPLGEYTRVLG
+4804 TGRSQPLSEYTRVLG
-4819 GIVYQDLSDEPIPV
+4819 GIVYQDLSDEPVPV

-4853 ELQFIPSEIVS
+4853 ELQYIPSEIVS
-4864 NVTEVVI
+4864 NVTEMVI
-4871 TVELSNDNS
+4871 TVELINDNP
-4880 PVLLLDSRDQDDADY
+4880 PVLWLDSRDQDAVDF

-4921 HTSFSLTDA
+4921 HSSFSLTDA
-4930 DIGETVLQYAVVQ
+4930 DIGETMLRYAVVQ
-4943 MVNPQDI
+4943 TVNPQDI

-4971 FSLVLEGPASIS
+4971 FNLVLEGPTSIS
-4983 DFTAVLRSI
+4983 DFAAVLRSI